1 MLAFVLEEGLL
12 LETSDEGLLL
22 DTSDEGLLLDTP
34 DVDDLVPAR
43 VDRHCS
49 VLSDYETDSLVIIVV
64 DTSDEGL
71 LLDTP
76 DVDDLMPALVV
87 EGGIVLDI
95 NVYRFLCT

>member
-22 DTSDEGLLLDTP
+22 
-34 DVDDLVPAR
+34 
-43 VDRHCS
+43 
-49 VLSDYETDSLVIIVV
+49 

>member
-1 MLAFVLEEGLL
+1 LYWRRVYFLRLPTRVFFLILL
-12 LETSDEGLLL
+12 MRVFFLTS
-22 DTSDEGLLLDTP
+22 